1 MSESMVT
8 RVAKALYEATPF
20 KGTEGGYD
28 EQSEVYRRS
37 CLLLARAAIEAM
49 RQQTPAMDHAGYE
62 AYPGSLIKD
71 GVDHLDIY
79 RAMIDAALEEGK

>member
-1 MSESMVT
+1 MTESMVT
-8 RVAKALYEATPF
+8 RVAKAIHESCSRQDVM
-20 KGTEGGYD
+20 GYLD
-28 EQSEVYRRS
+28 AKIDAAI
-37 CLLLARAAIEAM
+37 LARAAIEAM
-49 RQQTPAMDHAGYE
+49 REQTPAMDAAGYE